1 MEKGGETTFV
11 LCCEG
16 RELTVKI
23 PTFGEHNV
31 RNALAAYAV
40 GKQFGME
47 DEAIVQALANYT
59 PAGMRQRIVRH
70 SGFTVVEDCYNCSPE
85 SLKAAAAAFA
95 SMECEGKKIF
105 ALGDMLEL
113 GSHTA
118 QAHYECGL
126 YAARQGIDAV
136 YCFGPASQNT
146 CRGAQEGGAPVAR
159 HFSTKEE
166 MAQALVQQ
174 LTPGDIL
181 WVKGSRGMA
190 LEDVLSKIYKER

>member
-1 MEKGGETTFV
+1 
-11 LCCEG
+11 
-16 RELTVKI
+16 
-23 PTFGEHNV
+23 
-31 RNALAAYAV
+31 
-40 GKQFGME
+40 
-47 DEAIVQALANYT
+47 
-59 PAGMRQRIVRH
+59 MRQRIVRH